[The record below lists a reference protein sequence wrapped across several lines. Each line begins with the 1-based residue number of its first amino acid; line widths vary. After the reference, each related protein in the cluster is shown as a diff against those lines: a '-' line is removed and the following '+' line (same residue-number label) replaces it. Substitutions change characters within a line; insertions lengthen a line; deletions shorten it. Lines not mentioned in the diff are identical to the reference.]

1 MTMVLLVKF
10 VCWLALAATAT
21 AAALIEKCSAKKPL
35 APFLLQARS
44 QQSKLESNHSYTFV
58 HIPKTAGSEIENTL
72 HKFGVEEGA
81 HASWRFEAP
90 YLLSQSSSLHYNN
103 FLPKCSPWHI
113 PPAQHVH
120 GGWTI
125 VREPIDRTLSEF
137 CYRQGQVHEDGGTL
151 GRPPC
156 SDCKAKYFTQD
167 CVGLNAW
174 VEAILNSYSHSP
186 WVNDCHMLPQWMYAS
201 KVDYIFSFEKLDDE
215 DWPRIKTMYGLPAN
229 AGFLE
234 KSAMVG
240 YAPCKDAVLK
250 PGCLTSQSTTLLKRH
265 FHEDYEYLQSAG
277 HFGPNLKL

>member
-1 MTMVLLVKF
+1 MTMVLLLKF

-72 HKFGVEEGA
+72 LKFGVNEGA
-81 HASWRFEAP
+81 HAHWGYEPP
-90 YLLSQSSSLHYNN
+90 YALSQSFYYEK
-103 FLPKCSPWHI
+103 FRTKCSPWHI

-120 GGWTI
+120 AGWTI

-137 CYRQGQVHEDGGTL
+137 CYSAGRVDERGGGGTVSH
-151 GRPPC
+151 PPC
-156 SDCKAKYFTQD
+156 SHCIYKYFPLD
-167 CVGLNAW
+167 CEGLNSW
-174 VEAILNSYSHSP
+174 VEAVLNSYSHSP

-201 KVDYIFSFEKLDDE
+201 KVDYVFSFQKLDDE

-229 AGFLE
+229 VYLE
-234 KSAMVG
+234 HMAMLG
-240 YAPCKDAVLK
+240 YEPCKNAVLK
-250 PGCLTSQSTTLLKRH
+250 PGCLSDHSTTLLKRH

-277 HFGPNLKL
+277 HFGPNLKH